1 MISSFKV
8 KRISK
13 RLLLL
18 SAFIIGTAILWYT
31 NNLVDDLRREE
42 RTKVNIWA
50 NATKQTTDI
59 DNLNEDI
66 SFVFEVIN
74 HNKTIPV
81 ILVDDNGSILY
92 HKNFPS
98 KKANNIDY
106 LKSQLEIMKESH
118 EPIVFEYADGKY
130 NKIYYK
136 DSILLTRLK
145 IFPYVI
151 LVVISLFI
159 VTGYFAFSNSRKS
172 EQNKVWAGMARET
185 AHQIGTPLSSLMGWV
200 TLLHDQGGNEEVV
213 SEMNKD
219 ISRLQMITERFSK
232 IGSQPELKNQ
242 DVNTI
247 VQRSFYYMKDR
258 SSSKINF
265 KLDVSDHAMFS
276 FLNTQLFGWVIEN
289 IMRNAIDALQGK
301 GEIKVEVKDHSK
313 NVIIDISDN
322 GKGIKSSQLKTVFE
336 PGYTT
341 KLRGWGLGLSLVKR
355 IVEDYHKGQVYILHS
370 ELGKGSTFRISLLK
384 S

>member
-1 MISSFKV
+1 VISSFKL

-13 RLLLL
+13 QLLLL
-18 SAFIIGTAILWYT
+18 SAFIIGTTILWYT

-118 EPIVFEYADGKY
+118 EPIVFEYADGKH

-200 TLLHDQGGNEEVV
+200 TLLHDQGGNEEIV

-219 ISRLQMITERFSK
+219 ILRLQIITERFSK

-242 DVNTI
+242 DVNSI

-265 KLDVSDHAMFS
+265 KLEISDHAIFS

-322 GKGIKSSQLKTVFE
+322 GKGIKSTQLKTVFE

>member
-42 RTKVNIWA
+42 RIKVNIWA

>member
-42 RTKVNIWA
+42 RIKVNIWA

-242 DVNTI
+242 DVNKI

-265 KLDVSDHAMFS
+265 KLEVSDHGIFS

>member
-8 KRISK
+8 KRTSK

-18 SAFIIGTAILWYT
+18 SAFIIGAAILWYT

-50 NATKQTTDI
+50 NATKQTADI
-59 DNLNEDI
+59 DNLAGGI
-66 SFVFEVIN
+66 SLAFEVIN

-98 KKANNIDY
+98 KKANNIDF
-106 LKSQLEIMKESH
+106 LKSQLEVMKESH
-118 EPIVFEYADGKY
+118 EPIVFEYAEGKQ

-159 VTGYFAFSNSRKS
+159 ITGYFAFSNSRKS

-355 IVEDYHKGQVYILHS
+355 IVEDYHKGQVYILNS

>member
-59 DNLNEDI
+59 DNLDEDI

-118 EPIVFEYADGKY
+118 EPIVFEYADGKH

-219 ISRLQMITERFSK
+219 ILRLQMITERFSK

-265 KLDVSDHAMFS
+265 KLEISDHAIFS

-322 GKGIKSSQLKTVFE
+322 GKGIKSTQLKTVFE

>member
-59 DNLNEDI
+59 DNLDEDI

-118 EPIVFEYADGKY
+118 EPIVFEYADGKH

-219 ISRLQMITERFSK
+219 ILRLQMITERFSK

-265 KLDVSDHAMFS
+265 KLEVSDHAIFS
-276 FLNTQLFGWVIEN
+276 FINTQLFGWVIEN

-322 GKGIKSSQLKTVFE
+322 GKGIKSTQLKTVFE

>member
-1 MISSFKV
+1 MISSFKL

-18 SAFIIGTAILWYT
+18 SAFIIGTTILWYT

-118 EPIVFEYADGKY
+118 EPIVFEYADGKH

-200 TLLHDQGGNEEVV
+200 TLLHDQGGNEEIV

-219 ISRLQMITERFSK
+219 ILRLQMITERFSK

-242 DVNTI
+242 DVNSI
-247 VQRSFYYMKDR
+247 LQRSFYYVKDR

-265 KLDVSDHAMFS
+265 KLEISDHAIFS

-322 GKGIKSSQLKTVFE
+322 GKGIKSTQLKTVFE

>member
-1 MISSFKV
+1 MISSFKL

-13 RLLLL
+13 QLLLL
-18 SAFIIGTAILWYT
+18 SAFIIGTTILWYT

-118 EPIVFEYADGKY
+118 EPIVFEYADGKH

-200 TLLHDQGGNEEVV
+200 TLLHDQGGNEEIV

-219 ISRLQMITERFSK
+219 ILRLQIITERFSK

-242 DVNTI
+242 DVNSI

-265 KLDVSDHAMFS
+265 KLEISDHAIFS

-322 GKGIKSSQLKTVFE
+322 GKGIKSTQLKTVFE

-370 ELGKGSTFRISLLK
+370 KLGKGSTFRISLLK

>member
-1 MISSFKV
+1 MISSFKL

-13 RLLLL
+13 QLLLL
-18 SAFIIGTAILWYT
+18 SAFIIGTTILWYT

-118 EPIVFEYADGKY
+118 EPIVFEYADGKH

-145 IFPYVI
+145 IFPYII

-200 TLLHDQGGNEEVV
+200 TLLHDQGGNEEIV

-219 ISRLQMITERFSK
+219 ILRLQMITERFSK

-242 DVNTI
+242 DVNSI

-265 KLDVSDHAMFS
+265 KLEISDHAIFS

-322 GKGIKSSQLKTVFE
+322 GKGIKSTQLKTVFE

-370 ELGKGSTFRISLLK
+370 KLGKGSTFRISLLK

>member
-18 SAFIIGTAILWYT
+18 SAFIIGAAILWYT

-98 KKANNIDY
+98 KKAKNIDY

>member
-1 MISSFKV
+1 MISSFKL

-13 RLLLL
+13 QLLLL
-18 SAFIIGTAILWYT
+18 SAFIIGTTILWYT

-200 TLLHDQGGNEEVV
+200 TLLHDQGGNEEIV

-219 ISRLQMITERFSK
+219 ILRLQMITERFSK

-242 DVNTI
+242 DVNSI
-247 VQRSFYYMKDR
+247 VQRSFYYVKDR

-265 KLDVSDHAMFS
+265 KLEISDHAIFS

-313 NVIIDISDN
+313 NIIIDISDN
-322 GKGIKSSQLKTVFE
+322 GKGIKSTQLKTVFE

>member
-1 MISSFKV
+1 MISSFKL

-18 SAFIIGTAILWYT
+18 SAFIIGTTILWYT

-118 EPIVFEYADGKY
+118 EPIVFEYADGKH

-200 TLLHDQGGNEEVV
+200 TLLHDQGGNEEIV

-219 ISRLQMITERFSK
+219 ILRLQMITERFSK

-242 DVNTI
+242 DVNSI

-265 KLDVSDHAMFS
+265 KLEISDHAIFS

-322 GKGIKSSQLKTVFE
+322 GKGIKSTQLKTVFE

-370 ELGKGSTFRISLLK
+370 ELAKGSTFRISLLK

>member
-1 MISSFKV
+1 MISSFKL

-13 RLLLL
+13 QLLLL
-18 SAFIIGTAILWYT
+18 SAFIIGTTILWYT

-118 EPIVFEYADGKY
+118 EPIVFEYADGKH

-200 TLLHDQGGNEEVV
+200 TLLHDQGGNEEIV

-219 ISRLQMITERFSK
+219 ILRLQMITERFSK

-242 DVNTI
+242 DVNSI
-247 VQRSFYYMKDR
+247 VQRSFYYVKDR

-265 KLDVSDHAMFS
+265 KLEISDHAIFS

-313 NVIIDISDN
+313 NIIIDISDN
-322 GKGIKSSQLKTVFE
+322 GKGIKSTQLKTVFE

>member
-1 MISSFKV
+1 MISSFKF
-8 KRISK
+8 KRYIK

-18 SAFIIGTAILWYT
+18 IAFIIGAAILWYT

-59 DNLNEDI
+59 DNLDEDI

-92 HKNFPS
+92 HKNFPP
-98 KKANNIDY
+98 KKADNLDY
-106 LKSQLEIMKESH
+106 LESQLQIMKESH
-118 EPIVFEYADGKY
+118 QPIVFEYADGKH

-145 IFPYVI
+145 IFPYII

-200 TLLHDQGGNEEVV
+200 TLLHDQGGNEEIV

-219 ISRLQMITERFSK
+219 ILRLQMITERFSK

-242 DVNTI
+242 DVNSI

-265 KLDVSDHAMFS
+265 KLEISDHAIFS

-322 GKGIKSSQLKTVFE
+322 GKGIKSTQLKTVFE

>member
-1 MISSFKV
+1 MIYSFKI

-18 SAFIIGTAILWYT
+18 SAFIIGSAILWFT

-59 DNLNEDI
+59 DNLDQDI

-92 HKNFPS
+92 HKNFPP
-98 KKANNIDY
+98 KKAENRDY
-106 LKSQLEIMKESH
+106 LESQLQIMKENH
-118 EPIVFEYADGKY
+118 EPIVFEYADGKH

-159 VTGYFAFSNSRKS
+159 ITGYFAFSASRKS

-200 TLLHDQGGNEEVV
+200 TLLQDQGGNEEVV

-219 ISRLQMITERFSK
+219 ILRLQMITERFSK

-242 DVNTI
+242 DVNII

-265 KLDVSDHAMFS
+265 QLEVAEYPIFS
-276 FLNTQLFGWVIEN
+276 SLNTQLFGWVIEN
-289 IMRNAIDALQGK
+289 IIRNAIDALQGK
-301 GEIKVEVKDHSK
+301 GDIKVEVKNHFK
-313 NVIIDISDN
+313 NVIIDISDS
-322 GKGIKSSQLKTVFE
+322 GKGIKSTQLNTVFE

-341 KLRGWGLGLSLVKR
+341 KHRGWGLGLSLVKR
-355 IVEDYHKGQVYILHS
+355 IVEDYHKGQVYVLHS
-370 ELGKGSTFRISLLK
+370 ELGTGSTFRISLLK

>member
-59 DNLNEDI
+59 DNLDEDI

-98 KKANNIDY
+98 KKAKNIDY

-219 ISRLQMITERFSK
+219 ISRLQIITERFSK

-265 KLDVSDHAMFS
+265 KLDVSDHAIFS

-341 KLRGWGLGLSLVKR
+341 KIRGWGLGLSLVKR

>member
-1 MISSFKV
+1 MISSFKL

-18 SAFIIGTAILWYT
+18 SAFIIGTTILWYT

-118 EPIVFEYADGKY
+118 EPIVFEYADGKH

-200 TLLHDQGGNEEVV
+200 TLLHDQGGNEEIV

-219 ISRLQMITERFSK
+219 ILRLQMITERFSK

-242 DVNTI
+242 DVNSI

-265 KLDVSDHAMFS
+265 NLEVCEHAIFS
-276 FLNTQLFGWVIEN
+276 SLNTQLFGWVIEN

-322 GKGIKSSQLKTVFE
+322 GKGIKSTQLKTVFE

>member
-1 MISSFKV
+1 MISSFKL

-13 RLLLL
+13 QLLLL
-18 SAFIIGTAILWYT
+18 SAFIIGTTILWYT

-118 EPIVFEYADGKY
+118 EPIVFEYADGKH

-200 TLLHDQGGNEEVV
+200 TLLHDQGGNEEIV

-219 ISRLQMITERFSK
+219 ILRLQIITERFSK

-242 DVNTI
+242 DVNSI

-265 KLDVSDHAMFS
+265 KLEISDHAIFS

-322 GKGIKSSQLKTVFE
+322 GKGIKSTQLKTVFE

>member
-145 IFPYVI
+145 IFPFVI

-341 KLRGWGLGLSLVKR
+341 KIRGWGLGLSLVKR
-355 IVEDYHKGQVYILHS
+355 IVEDYHKGQVYILNS

>member
-18 SAFIIGTAILWYT
+18 SAFIIGAAILWYT

>member
-42 RTKVNIWA
+42 RIKVNIWA

-59 DNLNEDI
+59 DNLDEDI

-98 KKANNIDY
+98 KKAKNIDY

-219 ISRLQMITERFSK
+219 ISRLQIITERFSK

-265 KLDVSDHAMFS
+265 KLDVSDHDIFS

-289 IMRNAIDALQGK
+289 IMRNAIDALQGT
-301 GEIKVEVKDHSK
+301 GEIKVAVKDHSK

-322 GKGIKSSQLKTVFE
+322 GKGIKSTQLKTVFE

>member
-1 MISSFKV
+1 MISSFKL

-13 RLLLL
+13 QLLLL
-18 SAFIIGTAILWYT
+18 SAFIIGTTILWYT

-59 DNLNEDI
+59 DNLDEDI

-118 EPIVFEYADGKY
+118 EPIVFEYADGKH

-200 TLLHDQGGNEEVV
+200 TLLHDQGGNEEIV

-219 ISRLQMITERFSK
+219 ILRLQMITERFSK

-242 DVNTI
+242 DVNSI

-265 KLDVSDHAMFS
+265 KLEISDHAIFS

-322 GKGIKSSQLKTVFE
+322 GKGIKSTQLKTVFE

>member
-1 MISSFKV
+1 MISSFKF
-8 KRISK
+8 KRYIK

-18 SAFIIGTAILWYT
+18 IAFIIGAAILWYT

-59 DNLNEDI
+59 DNLDEDI

-118 EPIVFEYADGKY
+118 EPIVFEYADGKH

-200 TLLHDQGGNEEVV
+200 TLLHDQGGNEEIV

-219 ISRLQMITERFSK
+219 ILRLQMITERFSK

-242 DVNTI
+242 DVNSI
-247 VQRSFYYMKDR
+247 VQRSFYYVKDR

-265 KLDVSDHAMFS
+265 KLEISDHAIFS

-322 GKGIKSSQLKTVFE
+322 GKGIKSTQLKTVFE

>member
-219 ISRLQMITERFSK
+219 ILRLQMITERFSK

-265 KLDVSDHAMFS
+265 KLDVSDHAIFS

>member
-18 SAFIIGTAILWYT
+18 SALIIGTAILWFT

-59 DNLNEDI
+59 DNLDEDI

-81 ILVDDNGSILY
+81 ILVDDAGSILY
-92 HKNFPS
+92 HKNFPP
-98 KKANNIDY
+98 KKADNLDY
-106 LKSQLEIMKESH
+106 LESQLQIMKESH
-118 EPIVFEYADGKY
+118 EPIVFEYADGKH

-159 VTGYFAFSNSRKS
+159 ITGYFAFSTSRKS

-200 TLLHDQGGNEEVV
+200 TLLQDQGGHEEVV

-219 ISRLQMITERFSK
+219 IFRLQMITERFSK

-242 DVNTI
+242 DVTSI
-247 VQRSFYYMKDR
+247 VKRSFYYMKDR
-258 SSSKINF
+258 SSSKIDF
-265 KLDVSDHAMFS
+265 KLEVSEKTVFS
-276 FLNTQLFGWVIEN
+276 SLNTQLFGWVIEN

-301 GEIKVEVKDHSK
+301 GEIKVAIKEHYK

-322 GKGIKSSQLKTVFE
+322 GKGIKSTQLKTVFE

-355 IVEDYHKGQVYILHS
+355 IVEDYHKGKVYILRS

-384 S
+384 N

>member
-18 SAFIIGTAILWYT
+18 SALIIGTAILWFT

-59 DNLNEDI
+59 DNLDEDI

-81 ILVDDNGSILY
+81 ILVDDTGSILY
-92 HKNFPS
+92 HKNFPP
-98 KKANNIDY
+98 KKADNLDY
-106 LKSQLEIMKESH
+106 LESQLQIMKESH
-118 EPIVFEYADGKY
+118 EPIVFEYADGKH

-159 VTGYFAFSNSRKS
+159 ITGYFAFSTSRKS

-200 TLLHDQGGNEEVV
+200 TLLQDQGGHEEVV

-219 ISRLQMITERFSK
+219 IFRLQMITERFSK

-242 DVNTI
+242 DVTSI
-247 VQRSFYYMKDR
+247 VKRSFYYMKDR
-258 SSSKINF
+258 SSSKIDF
-265 KLDVSDHAMFS
+265 KLEGSEKTVFS
-276 FLNTQLFGWVIEN
+276 SLNTQLFGWVIEN

-301 GEIKVEVKDHSK
+301 GEIKVAIKEHHK

-322 GKGIKSSQLKTVFE
+322 GKGIKSTQLKTVFE

-355 IVEDYHKGQVYILHS
+355 IVEDYHKGKVYILRS

-384 S
+384 N

>member
-219 ISRLQMITERFSK
+219 ILRLQMITERFSK

-265 KLDVSDHAMFS
+265 KLEVSDHAIFS

>member
-242 DVNTI
+242 DVNSI

>member
-1 MISSFKV
+1 MISSFKL

-13 RLLLL
+13 QLLLL
-18 SAFIIGTAILWYT
+18 SAFIIGTTILWYT

-118 EPIVFEYADGKY
+118 EPIVFEYADGKH

-145 IFPYVI
+145 IFPYII

-200 TLLHDQGGNEEVV
+200 TLLHDQGGNEEIV

-219 ISRLQMITERFSK
+219 ILRLQMITERFSK

-242 DVNTI
+242 DVNSI

-265 KLDVSDHAMFS
+265 KLEISDHAIFS

-322 GKGIKSSQLKTVFE
+322 GKGIKSTQLKTVFE

-370 ELGKGSTFRISLLK
+370 KLGKGSTFRICLLK

>member
-42 RTKVNIWA
+42 RIKVNIWA

-59 DNLNEDI
+59 DNLDEDI

-118 EPIVFEYADGKY
+118 EPIVFEYADGKH

-219 ISRLQMITERFSK
+219 ILRLQMITERFSK

-265 KLDVSDHAMFS
+265 KLDVSDHDIFS

-341 KLRGWGLGLSLVKR
+341 KIRGWGLGLSLVKR
-355 IVEDYHKGQVYILHS
+355 IIEDYHKGQVYILHS

>member
-1 MISSFKV
+1 MISSFKL

-13 RLLLL
+13 QLLLL
-18 SAFIIGTAILWYT
+18 SAFIIGTTILWYT

-118 EPIVFEYADGKY
+118 EPIVFEYADGKH

-219 ISRLQMITERFSK
+219 ILRLQMITERFSK

-242 DVNTI
+242 DVNSI

-265 KLDVSDHAMFS
+265 KLEISDHAIFS

-322 GKGIKSSQLKTVFE
+322 GKGIKSTQLKTVFE

-370 ELGKGSTFRISLLK
+370 KLGKGSTFRISLLK

>member
-1 MISSFKV
+1 M
-8 KRISK
+8 
-13 RLLLL
+13 
-18 SAFIIGTAILWYT
+18 
-31 NNLVDDLRREE
+31 VDDLRREE

-118 EPIVFEYADGKY
+118 EPIVFEYADGKH

-200 TLLHDQGGNEEVV
+200 TLLHDQGGNEEIV

-219 ISRLQMITERFSK
+219 ILRLQIITERFSK

-242 DVNTI
+242 DVNSI

-265 KLDVSDHAMFS
+265 KLEISDHAIFS

-322 GKGIKSSQLKTVFE
+322 GKGIKSTQLKTVFE

>member
-59 DNLNEDI
+59 DNLDEDI

-106 LKSQLEIMKESH
+106 LKSQLQIMKESH

-145 IFPYVI
+145 IFPFVI

-219 ISRLQMITERFSK
+219 ILRLQMITERFSK

-247 VQRSFYYMKDR
+247 VKRSFYYMKDR

-265 KLDVSDHAMFS
+265 KLEVSDHAIFS

-341 KLRGWGLGLSLVKR
+341 KLRGWGLGLSLVNR

>member
-1 MISSFKV
+1 MISSFKL

-13 RLLLL
+13 QLLLL
-18 SAFIIGTAILWYT
+18 SAFIIGTTILWYT

-106 LKSQLEIMKESH
+106 LKSHLEILKESH
-118 EPIVFEYADGKY
+118 EPIVFEYADGKH

-145 IFPYVI
+145 IFPYII

-200 TLLHDQGGNEEVV
+200 TLLHDQGGNEEIV

-219 ISRLQMITERFSK
+219 ILRLQMITERFSK

-242 DVNTI
+242 DVNSI

-265 KLDVSDHAMFS
+265 KLKISDHAIFS

-322 GKGIKSSQLKTVFE
+322 GKGIKSTQLKTVFE

-370 ELGKGSTFRISLLK
+370 KLGKGSTFRISLLK

>member
-1 MISSFKV
+1 MISSFKF
-8 KRISK
+8 KRYIK

-18 SAFIIGTAILWYT
+18 IAFIIGAAILWYT

-59 DNLNEDI
+59 DNLDEDI

-118 EPIVFEYADGKY
+118 EPIVFEYADGKH

-200 TLLHDQGGNEEVV
+200 TLLHDQGGNEEIV

-219 ISRLQMITERFSK
+219 ILRLQMITERFSK

-301 GEIKVEVKDHSK
+301 GEIKVVVKDHSK

-322 GKGIKSSQLKTVFE
+322 GKGIKSTQLKTVFE

-355 IVEDYHKGQVYILHS
+355 IVCLLYTSPSPRDL
-370 ELGKGSTFRISLLK
+370 STSRMPS
-384 S
+384 SA

>member
-59 DNLNEDI
+59 DNLDEDI

-118 EPIVFEYADGKY
+118 EPIVFEYADGKH

-219 ISRLQMITERFSK
+219 ISRLQIITERFSK

-265 KLDVSDHAMFS
+265 KLEISDHAIFS

-322 GKGIKSSQLKTVFE
+322 GKGIKSTQLKTVFE

-341 KLRGWGLGLSLVKR
+341 KIRGWGLGLSLVKR
-355 IVEDYHKGQVYILHS
+355 IIEDYHKGQVYILHS